1 MRKLAVL
8 IPDEDIGGSIGG
20 FYDFFDA
27 DVSQIGNIPCRCRI
41 NRNSNTKS
49 GQFIG
54 TEQMG
59 DTSTDNGLG
68 IRTKPFADLLSR
80 EVLEGINSS

>member
-27 DVSQIGNIPCRCRI
+27 DVSQIGNIPLPMQD
-41 NRNSNTKS
+41 KS
-49 GQFIG
+49 
-54 TEQMG
+54 
-59 DTSTDNGLG
+59 
-68 IRTKPFADLLSR
+68 
-80 EVLEGINSS
+80 